1 MKITSDLLKCA
12 VMSYYR
18 FNRGYISAEEVFI
31 DYGRADVLVDT
42 GKSINEIEIKIS
54 KHDLMVKELEKLKH
68 KYELKRKIN
77 KFYICVPD
85 YLKDCATEFIQKV
98 NNKYGLIIFN
108 VDIFEKSKTYWRIKE
123 SLEIVKRAKNLNDKY
138 NEKYKED
145 IVKRLSSKVINDL
158 QTKIL
163 GL

>member
-68 KYELKRKIN
+68 KLKRKIN

-108 VDIFEKSKTYWRIKE
+108 VSFFEKSKTSWRIKE
-123 SLEIVKRAKNLNDKY
+123 SLEIVKRAKNLNNKY
-138 NEKYKED
+138 NEKYKEY

-163 GL
+163 EL